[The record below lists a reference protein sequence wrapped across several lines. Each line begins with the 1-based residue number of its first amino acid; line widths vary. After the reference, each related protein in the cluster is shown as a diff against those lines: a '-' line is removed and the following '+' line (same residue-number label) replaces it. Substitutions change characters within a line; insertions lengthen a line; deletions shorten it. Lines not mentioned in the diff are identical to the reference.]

1 MVDEED
7 GAVQVCVEIESGS
20 LNGVVATVSLN
31 TEDDS
36 ALQSGE
42 ALNLLHATLC
52 YCYNVVSNSFAT
64 VYSEKHCARTTLDVT
79 SNIFVFD

>member
-20 LNGVVATVSLN
+20 LDGVVATVSLN

-36 ALQSGE
+36 ALESGE
-42 ALNLLHATLC
+42 ALT
-52 YCYNVVSNSFAT
+52 
-64 VYSEKHCARTTLDVT
+64 
-79 SNIFVFD
+79 